1 MASICKSA
9 RRFTIIPLSHLFSGR
24 IVNGPHRIIPTGRIS
39 HGVGSTFL
47 RSMTSA
53 ITADPGEEQMLE
65 DPLIS
70 ETPTGVPEMAEEEEA
85 DQAQS
90 MEGTI
95 KPRVRRGKSKYPT
108 NPVDNLCQIM
118 ASRRWSSRLEHTM
131 KLAVPTL
138 THDIV
143 TQVLDKAET
152 AAQAYKFFKWAGKTG
167 FKHDKFTYFTI
178 VEILG
183 RAKKLNAARTLVF
196 EMPKKGVQ
204 WNDDV
209 FNSLVKSY
217 GKMGIVMESVKIFD
231 KMKELGVKYTVL
243 AYNNF
248 FSALIRSGRTD
259 MAKRYYNRML
269 KDGLKPDMFT
279 YNILIRGFCMSSKMG
294 SAQRFLNDMIT
305 SGRGPTI
312 VTFNTLIDGFCKVG
326 KLEDALKVF
335 NQIKEKELTPDV
347 VTYTTLI
354 KGYCKEHRAD
364 EALKCFQE
372 MVMQGVNPDRVTY
385 IALIPG
391 LCEAQKMDEAQK
403 LLNEMVER
411 NFAPNA
417 SLFNALIDGHCK
429 AGNMEEAIDA
439 LGQMAKLEISADIT
453 TYNTLI
459 VGLFYR
465 GEFDK
470 SIEIF
475 DELLQKG
482 VLPDP
487 GSNDSTTFDTY
498 YPMLKYLCEQG
509 QTQKAE
515 ELFRKLLKKGAQDA
529 SVFNTI
535 IIGHCKEGTPE
546 AGFELLNIMLRKN
559 LSLDSETYNVLI
571 ESFLCKGLPAE
582 AKYTLDKMMESG
594 HLPTASTFR
603 SVIDVLY
610 SDGRFQTASRV
621 MKCMLEKDIKEN
633 FDLIPKILET
643 LLDRGHVEEVFD
655 RLELMFGK
663 GCAPDLNKLSN
674 DLCEKGK
681 AFTACQLLQFALQK
695 NCNIKAATYDTV
707 LSGLCADGKANQ
719 AFYLLFRITKKGSR
733 FPTLSCYETLIS
745 SLQAEGKTEQ
755 AELVSSRFMGKSSKG
770 KEVEKKAN

>member
-1 MASICKSA
+1 MASISKFARRCAITPLPHMLSA
-9 RRFTIIPLSHLFSGR
+9 RV
-24 IVNGPHRIIPTGRIS
+24 VNGPHRIIPTGRIS
-39 HGVGSTFL
+39 HIFGSTFL

-65 DPLIS
+65 DTLIS
-70 ETPTGVPEMAEEEEA
+70 ETPIGVAEMAEEEEEEAA
-85 DQAQS
+85 DQARS
-90 MEGTI
+90 MEGNI
-95 KPRVRRGKSKYPT
+95 KPRVRGGKSKYPT
-108 NPVDNLCQIM
+108 DPVDNLCQIM

-138 THDIV
+138 TRDIV
-143 TQVLDKAET
+143 LQVLDKAET
-152 AAQAYKFFKWAGKTG
+152 STQAYKFFKWAGKTG

-196 EMPKKGVQ
+196 EMPQKRIQ

-217 GKMGIVMESVKIFD
+217 GKMGIVMESVKLFD
-231 KMKELGVKYTVL
+231 KMKELGVKHTVL

-248 FSALIRSGRTD
+248 FSALIRSGRTA

-279 YNILIRGFCMSSKMG
+279 YNILIRGFCVSSKVDA
-294 SAQRFLNDMIT
+294 AQRFLNDMIT

-312 VTFNTLIDGFCKVG
+312 VTFNTLIDGFCRVG
-326 KLEDALKVF
+326 RLEDALKVF
-335 NQIKEKELTPDV
+335 NQMKEKELAPDV

-364 EALKCFQE
+364 EALKYFKE
-372 MVMQGVNPDRVTY
+372 MVTQGVNPDHVTY

-403 LLNEMVER
+403 LLSEMVER
-411 NFAPNA
+411 HFTPNA

-429 AGNMEEAIDA
+429 AGNMEEAVDA
-439 LGQMAKLEISADIT
+439 LDQMAKLEISADLT

-465 GEFDK
+465 GKFHK
-470 SIEIF
+470 SIELF

-487 GSNDSTTFDTY
+487 GSNDSTFDTY

-515 ELFRKLLKKGAQDA
+515 ELFRKLLKKGALDA

-535 IIGHCKEGTPE
+535 IIGHCKERKPE

-582 AKYTLDKMMESG
+582 ARYTLDKMMESG
-594 HLPTASTFR
+594 HLPTASIFR
-603 SVIDVLY
+603 SVIDGLY

-621 MKCMLEKDIKEN
+621 MKSMLEKDIKEN
-633 FDLIPKILET
+633 LDLIPKILET

-674 DLCEKGK
+674 VLCEKGK
-681 AFTACQLLQFALQK
+681 SFTACQLLQFALQK

-707 LSGLCADGKANQ
+707 LNGLCTDGKANQ

-733 FPTLSCYETLIS
+733 FPTLTCYETLIS

-755 AELVSSRFMGKSSKG
+755 AELISSRFMSKSSKD
-770 KEVEKKAN
+770 KEV